1 MNRIELALKVAQL
14 LLEVVKDI
22 RSLAD
27 SVQAVCTAV
36 TDGLTETEAPKIP
49 EKAAPAVPL
58 EKVRSVLAE
67 KSQAGF
73 TAEVRA
79 IITKH
84 GASRLSEI
92 DPSEYADVIKEAEV
106 LGNAG

>member
-36 TDGLTETEAPKIP
+36 TDGLAETEAPQKP
-49 EKAAPAVPL
+49 DAPAVPL
-58 EKVRSVLAE
+58 EKVRSILAE

-84 GASRLSEI
+84 GANRLSEI